1 MAYDKT
7 NRGVPFRNTDKE
19 DPKHADYSGNINVDG
34 QEYWLNAWI
43 KESKNGM
50 KFMSLSIKPKRA
62 STKPGASVSM
72 DDEIPF

>member
-19 DPKHADYSGNINVDG
+19 DPKHADYSGNINVD
-34 QEYWLNAWI
+34 
-43 KESKNGM
+43 SKNGM

-62 STKPGASVSM
+62 PAKSDASINY
-72 DDEIPF
+72 DDQIPF